1 MIALLAPFTAVTGV
15 FGLLFGSF
23 FNVVIWRVPRNESVV
38 RPASSCPKCGHAIR
52 AWDNIPVVSWL
63 LLRGRCRDCGT
74 SISAQYPAVELV
86 TGFAFALVAL
96 GFVPPLVSAS
106 TAGSQVSALL
116 ELLAFLAL
124 AASSVVLSGI
134 DLTVHRLPDRIVVP
148 TFVVGALLLG
158 GSALAAGDAAAM
170 LRALIGAAAAFL
182 FFLVVALIKPGA
194 MGVGDV
200 KLAAVLGLYL
210 GYLGWPQ
217 LVVGFF
223 AAFIIGSVVG
233 LVLLTARRVGR
244 KGGIPFGPWMFAGA
258 WVGIAAGA
266 PIASGYLH
274 LVGLA

>member
-23 FNVVIWRVPRNESVV
+23 FNVVIWRVPRRESVV

-52 AWDNIPVVSWL
+52 AWDNIPVLSWL
-63 LLRGRCRDCGT
+63 LLRGKCRDCGT

-96 GFVPPLVSAS
+96 GFVPAVLNSPVGA
-106 TAGSQVSALL
+106 TQVSALL
-116 ELLAFLAL
+116 EMLAFLAL
-124 AASSVVLSGI
+124 AAASVVLSGI
-134 DLTVHRLPDRIVVP
+134 DLTVQRLPDRIVVP

-158 GSALAAGDAAAM
+158 GAALAGADGAAM
-170 LRALIGAAAAFL
+170 LRALIGSAAAFL
-182 FFLVVALIKPGA
+182 FFLIVAFIKPGA
-194 MGVGDV
+194 MGMGDV

-210 GYLGWPQ
+210 GYLGWSQ

-223 AAFIIGSVVG
+223 AAFIVGSIAG
-233 LVLLTARRVGR
+233 LLLLIARRVDR

-258 WVGIAAGA
+258 WVGIAAGG
-266 PIASGYLH
+266 PIAAGYLH

>member
-23 FNVVIWRVPRNESVV
+23 FNVVIWRVPRRESVV

-52 AWDNIPVVSWL
+52 AWDNIPVLSWL
-63 LLRGRCRDCGT
+63 LLRGKCRDCGT

-96 GFVPPLVSAS
+96 GFVPAVLNSPVGA
-106 TAGSQVSALL
+106 TQVSALL
-116 ELLAFLAL
+116 EMLAFLAL
-124 AASSVVLSGI
+124 AAASVVLSGI
-134 DLTVHRLPDRIVVP
+134 DLT
-148 TFVVGALLLG
+148 
-158 GSALAAGDAAAM
+158 
-170 LRALIGAAAAFL
+170 
-182 FFLVVALIKPGA
+182 IKPGA
-194 MGVGDV
+194 MGMGDV

-210 GYLGWPQ
+210 GYLGWSQ

-223 AAFIIGSVVG
+223 AAFIVGSIAG
-233 LVLLTARRVGR
+233 LLLLIARRVDR

-258 WVGIAAGA
+258 WVGIAAGG
-266 PIASGYLH
+266 PIAAGYLH

>member
-23 FNVVIWRVPRNESVV
+23 FNVVIWRVPRRESIV

-52 AWDNIPVVSWL
+52 AWDNIPVLSWL

-74 SISAQYPAVELV
+74 SISAQYPAVELA

-96 GFVPPLVSAS
+96 GFVPALVTAS
-106 TAGSQVSALL
+106 TPALQVSALL

-124 AASSVVLSGI
+124 AGSSVVLSGI

-158 GSALAAGDAAAM
+158 GAALAVGDGTAM

-182 FFLVVALIKPGA
+182 FFFAVAFIKPGA
-194 MGVGDV
+194 MGMGDV

-223 AAFIIGSVVG
+223 AAFLLGSIAAV
-233 LVLLTARRVGR
+233 VLLVRRRVDR
-244 KGGIPFGPWMFAGA
+244 TGGIPFGPWMFAGA

-266 PIASGYLH
+266 PIAAAYLQ
-274 LVGLA
+274 LVGLT